1 MQYNLKSIKAYTF
14 AECYEEI
21 LRILLKEPEYS
32 CAPRG
37 MTINEITNFSFT
49 IENPLSCLYFNERRS
64 SQEKYIAAEF
74 LWYFSGRRDLLFIE
88 KFASFWKNISNPNGT
103 LNSAYGDLI
112 FNKKNLFNKT
122 QWEWAYDSLVSDKDT
137 RQAILHFN
145 TPDHQWTDN
154 KDFVCTLTGNF
165 HIRENKL
172 NLSIS
177 MRSNDAI
184 LGTATDIAFFC
195 VLQMQMLNLLKP
207 VYPELT
213 LGTYTHFVNSLHI
226 YERHFKLINEM
237 LEKEF
242 IPVSIPIMENDFVDA
257 KGECST
263 FIKNCTLSVERDE
276 KLIIPNNNNLE
287 TWIAQKIT
295 TGL

>member
-1 MQYNLKSIKAYTF
+1 MQYNLKSIRTHTF
-14 AECYEEI
+14 ATCYKEI
-21 LRILLKEPEYS
+21 LRILLNEPEYS

-49 IENPLSCLYFNERRS
+49 IENPKACLYFNERRS

-88 KFASFWKNISNPNGT
+88 KFASFWKNISNSDGT

-112 FNKKNLFNKT
+112 FNKKNIFNKT
-122 QWEWAYDSLVSDKDT
+122 QWEWAYDCLVLDKDT

-145 TPDHQWTDN
+145 TPDHQWTNN

-184 LGTATDIAFFC
+184 LGTATDVAFFC
-195 VLQMQMLNLLKP
+195 ILQIQMLKLLKP
-207 VYPELT
+207 IYPELT

-226 YERHFKLINEM
+226 YERHFKLIDEM
-237 LEKEF
+237 LKKEF
-242 IPVSIPIMENDFVDA
+242 IPIDIPVMENNFVNT
-257 KGECST
+257 KGESSA
-263 FIKNCTLSVERDE
+263 FIKKYTKAVELGE
-276 KLIIPNNNNLE
+276 KITIDDNNNLE
-287 TWIAQKIT
+287 TWIIKKIT